1 MLRPTPMKHVRLL
14 VIDEDLPRASLT
26 LAELASFH
34 ADDRP
39 PEEDGFAG
47 QPSGAYRDIWRQAS
61 SRLEKILRLIPLPPE
76 DQAPSPRVIP
86 EEELTTTNNWLGSL
100 WETCSRYEEQFRA
113 IDDEER
119 LIREQQS
126 ALSNFEGL
134 GIDLGML
141 RSKTRF
147 LDFYVGLVP
156 YANVRQLEGAVG
168 LADHLLFQYMVT
180 GDDAHVVIVGP
191 SGDKEAQLE
200 SVLRSA
206 GFRPLPIPP
215 ELDHEP
221 QVMRA
226 ELARRREASTA
237 QRETLR
243 QRLQDWSAD
252 LIPRL
257 ASSREVLRLAEPLV
271 QLDAAIRG
279 VGPLARLA
287 GWVPA
292 TAVAALEARLRQTL
306 SLPFDLSSRDPRPD
320 ERALV
325 PTIAT
330 RNRLLA
336 PFALLVQQ
344 YGIPRYGEI
353 DPTPLFA
360 ASFLLMFGTMFG
372 DVGQGAVIAG
382 LAWYFRRKLGPLYL
396 FGVLA
401 GLSSIAFGFVFGSVF
416 GFEHWLPALWMP
428 PLHDPLLMLSLALG
442 WGVFFIAV
450 ACVLATYNRLVIG
463 NWAGA
468 LFGPHGLVNLVFYL
482 ALAWGGYNVSQGEG
496 FGHGPLLLVILSLGA
511 LAWHGWGHLEAPI
524 AEKVLVVFIETL
536 ETLVGYVSNTLSFLR
551 VAAFSLN
558 HAALALAIFT
568 LAEMMG
574 PVGHG
579 LTLIL
584 GNVFM
589 IVLEGGIVLIQVL
602 RLEFYEGFARY
613 FAGDGHAFKPLRLGP
628 VPERGSAP

>member
-34 ADDRP
+34 ADERP
-39 PEEDGFAG
+39 PAEEGFAG
-47 QPSGAYRDIWRQAS
+47 QPSVAYRDIWRQAS
-61 SRLEKILRLIPLPPE
+61 SRLEKITRLIPLPPE
-76 DQAPSPRVIP
+76 AQPLTPRVIP
-86 EEELTTTNNWLGSL
+86 EEELTATNHWLGSI
-100 WETCSRYEEQFRA
+100 WETCSHYEEEFRA

-191 SGDKEAQLE
+191 SGEKEAQLE

-206 GFRPLPIPP
+206 GFRHLPIPP

-226 ELARRREASTA
+226 ELTRRREGAAA
-237 QRETLR
+237 QREALR

-252 LIPRL
+252 HLQRL
-257 ASSREVLRLAEPLV
+257 GQSREVLRLAEPLV
-271 QLDAAIRG
+271 QLDPAIRG
-279 VGPLARLA
+279 VGPLAHLA
-287 GWVPA
+287 GWVP
-292 TAVAALEARLRQTL
+292 TAAVKTLEQRLQETL
-306 SLPFDLSSRDPRPD
+306 TLPFDLSTRDPRPD
-320 ERALV
+320 ERHLV

-330 RNRLLA
+330 RSRLLA
-336 PFALLVQQ
+336 PFAMLVQQ

-382 LAWYFRRKLGPLYL
+382 LAGYFRHKLGRFYL

-401 GLSSIAFGFVFGSVF
+401 GLSSMVFGFVFGSVF
-416 GFEHWLPALWMP
+416 GFEHWLPALWMA

-442 WGVFFIAV
+442 WGVFFITM
-450 ACVLATYNRLVIG
+450 ACLLASYNRLVVG

-468 LFGPHGLVNLVFYL
+468 FFGPHGLVNLVFYL
-482 ALAWGGYNVSQGEG
+482 ALAWGGYRLSEGQG
-496 FGHGPLLLVILSLGA
+496 FGTAPLLLVVLSLGA
-511 LAWHGWGHLEAPI
+511 LAWHGWGHLEAPVG
-524 AEKVLVVFIETL
+524 EKVLVVFIETL
-536 ETLVGYVSNTLSFLR
+536 ETIVGYISNTLSFLR

-579 LTLIL
+579 LTLVL

-589 IVLEGGIVLIQVL
+589 IVMEGGIVLIQVL

-628 VPERGSAP
+628 YPEGGPQS

>member
-1 MLRPTPMKHVRLL
+1 MKHVRLL

-34 ADDRP
+34 ADERP
-39 PEEDGFAG
+39 PSEEGFAG
-47 QPSGAYRDIWRQAS
+47 QPSVAYRDIWRQAS
-61 SRLEKILRLIPLPPE
+61 SRLEKITRLIPLPPE
-76 DQAPSPRVIP
+76 AQPLTPRVIP
-86 EEELTTTNNWLGSL
+86 EEELTATNHWLGSI
-100 WETCSRYEEQFRA
+100 WETCSHYEEEFRA

-191 SGDKEAQLE
+191 SGEKEAQLE

-206 GFRPLPIPP
+206 GFRHLPIPP

-226 ELARRREASTA
+226 ELTRRREGAAA
-237 QRETLR
+237 QREALR

-252 LIPRL
+252 HLQRL
-257 ASSREVLRLAEPLV
+257 GQSREVLRLAEPLV
-271 QLDAAIRG
+271 QLDPAIRG
-279 VGPLARLA
+279 VGPLAHLA
-287 GWVPA
+287 GWVP
-292 TAVAALEARLRQTL
+292 TAAVKTLEQRLQETL
-306 SLPFDLSSRDPRPD
+306 TLPFDLSTRDPRPD
-320 ERALV
+320 ERHLV

-330 RNRLLA
+330 RSRLLA
-336 PFALLVQQ
+336 PFAMLVQQ

-382 LAWYFRRKLGPLYL
+382 LAGYFRHKLGRFYL

-401 GLSSIAFGFVFGSVF
+401 GLSSMVFGFVFGSVF
-416 GFEHWLPALWMP
+416 GFEHWLPALWMA

-442 WGVFFIAV
+442 WGVFFITM
-450 ACVLATYNRLVIG
+450 ACLLASYNRLVVG

-468 LFGPHGLVNLVFYL
+468 FFGPHGLVNLVFYL
-482 ALAWGGYNVSQGEG
+482 ALAWGGYRLSEGQG
-496 FGHGPLLLVILSLGA
+496 FGTAPLLLVVLSLGA
-511 LAWHGWGHLEAPI
+511 LAWHGWGHLEAPVG
-524 AEKVLVVFIETL
+524 EKVLVVFIETL
-536 ETLVGYVSNTLSFLR
+536 ETIVGYISNTLSFLR

-579 LTLIL
+579 LTLVL

-589 IVLEGGIVLIQVL
+589 IVMEGGIVLIQVL

-613 FAGDGHAFKPLRLGP
+613 FAGDGHAFRPLRLGP
-628 VPERGSAP
+628 YPEGGPQS

>member
-34 ADDRP
+34 ADERP
-39 PEEDGFAG
+39 PAEEGFAG
-47 QPSGAYRDIWRQAS
+47 QPSVAYRDIWRQAS
-61 SRLEKILRLIPLPPE
+61 SRLEKITRLIPLPPE
-76 DQAPSPRVIP
+76 AQPLTPRVIP
-86 EEELTTTNNWLGSL
+86 EEELTATNHWLGSI
-100 WETCSRYEEQFRA
+100 WETCSHYEEEFRA

-191 SGDKEAQLE
+191 SGEKEAQLE

-206 GFRPLPIPP
+206 GFRHLPIPP

-226 ELARRREASTA
+226 ELTRRREGAAA
-237 QRETLR
+237 QREALR

-252 LIPRL
+252 HLQRL
-257 ASSREVLRLAEPLV
+257 GQSREVLRLAEPLV
-271 QLDAAIRG
+271 QLDPAIRG
-279 VGPLARLA
+279 LGPLAHLA
-287 GWVPA
+287 GWVP
-292 TAVAALEARLRQTL
+292 TAAVKTLEQRLQETL
-306 SLPFDLSSRDPRPD
+306 TLPFDLSTRDPRPD
-320 ERALV
+320 ERHLV

-330 RNRLLA
+330 RSRLLA
-336 PFALLVQQ
+336 PFAMLVQQ

-382 LAWYFRRKLGPLYL
+382 LAGYFRHKLGRFYL

-401 GLSSIAFGFVFGSVF
+401 GLSSMVFGFVFGSVF
-416 GFEHWLPALWMP
+416 GFEHWLPALWMA

-442 WGVFFIAV
+442 WGVFFITM
-450 ACVLATYNRLVIG
+450 ACLLASYNRLVVG

-468 LFGPHGLVNLVFYL
+468 FFGPHGLVNLVFYL
-482 ALAWGGYNVSQGEG
+482 ALAWGGYRLSEG
-496 FGHGPLLLVILSLGA
+496 QVFGTLPLLLVALSLGA
-511 LAWHGWGHLEAPI
+511 LAWHGWGHLEAPVG
-524 AEKVLVVFIETL
+524 EKVLVVFIETL
-536 ETLVGYVSNTLSFLR
+536 ETIVGYISNTLSFLR

-579 LTLIL
+579 LTLVL

-589 IVLEGGIVLIQVL
+589 IVMEGGIVLIQVL

-628 VPERGSAP
+628 YPEGGPQS

>member
-34 ADDRP
+34 ADERS
-39 PEEDGFAG
+39 PEEEGFAG
-47 QPSGAYRDIWRQAS
+47 QPSVAYRDIWRQAS
-61 SRLEKILRLIPLPPE
+61 SRLEKITRLIPLPP
-76 DQAPSPRVIP
+76 DRQPPRPRVIP
-86 EEELTTTNNWLGSL
+86 EEELTATNNWLGSL
-100 WETCSRYEEQFRA
+100 WETCSLYEEEFRA

-191 SGDKEAQLE
+191 SGDKASQLE

-206 GFRPLPIPP
+206 GFRALPIPP

-226 ELARRREASTA
+226 ELARRRDETASRREA
-237 QRETLR
+237 LR
-243 QRLQDWSAD
+243 QRLRDWSAD
-252 LIPRL
+252 LIERL
-257 ASSREVLRLAEPLV
+257 ASSREVLWLAEPLV
-271 QLDAAIRG
+271 RLDTAIRG
-279 VGPLARLA
+279 AGPLARLA

-292 TAVAALEARLRQTL
+292 TAVAPLEARLRQTL

-320 ERALV
+320 ERPLV

-330 RNRLLA
+330 RSRLLA

-382 LAWYFRRKLGPLYL
+382 LAWYFRHTLGRFYL

-401 GLSSIAFGFVFGSVF
+401 GLSSIVFGFVSGSQCSKPQT
-416 GFEHWLPALWMP
+416 LP
-428 PLHDPLLMLSLALG
+428 
-442 WGVFFIAV
+442 
-450 ACVLATYNRLVIG
+450 
-463 NWAGA
+463 
-468 LFGPHGLVNLVFYL
+468 
-482 ALAWGGYNVSQGEG
+482 
-496 FGHGPLLLVILSLGA
+496 
-511 LAWHGWGHLEAPI
+511 
-524 AEKVLVVFIETL
+524 ET
-536 ETLVGYVSNTLSFLR
+536 
-551 VAAFSLN
+551 
-558 HAALALAIFT
+558 
-568 LAEMMG
+568 
-574 PVGHG
+574 
-579 LTLIL
+579 
-584 GNVFM
+584 
-589 IVLEGGIVLIQVL
+589 
-602 RLEFYEGFARY
+602 
-613 FAGDGHAFKPLRLGP
+613 KPQTMD
-628 VPERGSAP
+628 